1 MKITALVAVAA
12 VAAGASR
19 AAQPNASTKKV
30 QICVF
35 TGQDLL
41 IVPQAERIAAQMFA
55 SIGVAINWRPLRKCP
70 AEAIQI
76 SLTDHT
82 SKDYLPGSLAFAQ
95 PYEGTHIRIFYDR
108 VKEVATPHLLPSKL
122 AHVMVH
128 EITHILQGVV
138 RHSETGVMK
147 ARWDETDYA
156 EMNKHPLP
164 FTETD
169 IILIHQGLDSRNAP
183 HEGKINFE
191 VQDHY
196 RDRRAL
202 AQN

>member
-1 MKITALVAVAA
+1 MKIIALVASVA
-12 VAAGASR
+12 VAAGASG
-19 AAQPNASTKKV
+19 ASQPDEASRPIEAPRKIEVCT
-30 QICVF
+30 F
-35 TGQDLL
+35 EGLDLL

-55 SIGVAINWRPLRKCP
+55 GIGVAVNWRPLRNCP

-76 SLTDHT
+76 SFTDHT
-82 SKDYLPGSLAFAQ
+82 SKDYLPGALAFAQ

-108 VKEVATPHLLPSKL
+108 VKATATPHNLPSKL

-147 ARWDETDYA
+147 ARWDDADYT
-156 EMNKHPLP
+156 EMCRRPLP

-169 IILIHQGLDSRNAP
+169 IILIHKGLDSRMA
-183 HEGKINFE
+183 
-191 VQDHY
+191 
-196 RDRRAL
+196 RARVES
-202 AQN
+202 ASIH